1 MTFNANAQLL
11 EIDIARTYLVCTL
24 FAKGIG
30 KMHGGTS
37 AYMIWDEKWIYI
49 ATHFVRKDSFLWA
62 GKDCTGG
69 YIAKYPCGGASA
81 PYSVGFYAGE
91 GQSLSVTCT

>member
-1 MTFNANAQLL
+1 MTALGPSHLFQPIIMTFNANAQLL

-49 ATHFVRKDSFLWA
+49 ATHFVRKDSFL
-62 GKDCTGG
+62 
-69 YIAKYPCGGASA
+69 
-81 PYSVGFYAGE
+81 VGIP
-91 GQSLSVTCT
+91 